1 MKVTTKSGFSC
12 EIDPSTLDNMELVDA
27 LAEMQGDGDA
37 LSVSRVVRM
46 VLGDK
51 NRKALYDHLRK
62 EGRVAVGDVTQ
73 EVIEIFGAL
82 GNPGKNS

>member
-27 LAEMQGDGDA
+27 LAEMQGDDDA

-62 EGRVAVGDVTQ
+62 DGRVPVGDVTQ

>member
-62 EGRVAVGDVTQ
+62 YGRVPVGDVTQ